1 MAKHVTTKADLEK
14 QAEKVEE
21 ALRELKRAETAAD
34 QATAKGRRRAL
45 KAVDD
50 AIKKAEEEVGV
61 YRWLEAFYRFRGGE
75 RRRARGRATKG
86 RHKR

>member
-1 MAKHVTTKADLEK
+1 MTTKADLEK

-45 KAVDD
+45 KVVDD

-61 YRWLEAFYRFRGGE
+61 YQWLKAFYLFRKNK
-75 RRRARGRATKG
+75 RRRSLGRTTKG
-86 RHKR
+86 RHKT